1 MPGLVLP
8 DADQQLPDVLEPG
21 VGYQGRFFENLSY
34 IRFLGHKPV
43 VFVYDIVI
51 DGNLGL
57 LLLLL
62 QSTKSKE
69 YN

>member
-8 DADQQLPDVLEPG
+8 DADQQLPDVLGPD

-34 IRFLGHKPV
+34 VRFLGHEPV
-43 VFVYDIVI
+43 MFVYGIEI

-57 LLLLL
+57 CLTANITL
-62 QSTKSKE
+62 T
-69 YN
+69 